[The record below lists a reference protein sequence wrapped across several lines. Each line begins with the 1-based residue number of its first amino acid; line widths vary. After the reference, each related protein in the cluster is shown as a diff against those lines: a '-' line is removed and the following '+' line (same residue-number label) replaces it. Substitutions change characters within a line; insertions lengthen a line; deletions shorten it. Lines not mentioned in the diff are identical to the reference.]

1 MSKKQ
6 ELALRKEL
14 LVMRASIERAEL
26 AQQISAI
33 RHPQQASWWRKSI
46 QLALPSLLKGRGAG
60 VALALLRKLPALLSA
75 SSFLIHKTKHPI
87 ILRGLRWAGIGVAAW
102 QLSKLWLTAKKK

>member
-33 RHPQQASWWRKSI
+33 RHPQQASWWRKGI

-75 SSFLIHKTKHPI
+75 SSFLIHKTKHPV
-87 ILRGLRWAGIGVAAW
+87 ILRGLRWASITLVTW
-102 QLSKLWLTAKKK
+102 KFFSFFIKYRK

>member
-1 MSKKQ
+1 MSKRQ

-33 RHPQQASWWRKSI
+33 RNPEKTSWWRRSL
-46 QLALPSLLKGRGAG
+46 QLALPTLLKGNGTSI
-60 VALALLRKLPALLSA
+60 ALTLLRKLPTLLSA
-75 SSFLIHKTKHPI
+75 SSFFIHKTKHPI
-87 ILRGLRWAGIGVAAW
+87 ILRGLRWIGIGFGVWQTIKWWRKAAR
-102 QLSKLWLTAKKK
+102 